1 MSFKSMEDMLDYL
14 VLVEADLAEIR
25 SGAALVEKKVSI
37 QQPQPAAISAINL
50 DALVQNFEK
59 LTTTVTALQDELRE
73 ARRRPETPYYRD
85 RQGSRDYSRGR
96 PRDRSSSWN
105 RSSQD
110 RYRKSDRDRYR
121 SNSQDK
127 YRRDDRDRYRSSSRD
142 RYRRMTAAGT
152 DQAAGTGL
160 IGAEETDMTRI
171 GVRRVTGIGQQNV
184 TVPGTV
190 TGTLRRTETGAR
202 PETGNSRNQSQ
213 KTGRSSCGGPSSAA
227 TVRS

>member
-1 MSFKSMEDMLDYL
+1 MAGRGTGQA
-14 VLVEADLAEIR
+14 VGI
-25 SGAALVEKKVSI
+25 GAVRIGTGKVTGTGI
-37 QQPQPAAISAINL
+37 DRTVRINTGEMTGTGIGQV
-50 DALVQNFEK
+50 AGIG
-59 LTTTVTALQDELRE
+59 T
-73 ARRRPETPYYRD
+73 
-85 RQGSRDYSRGR
+85 G
-96 PRDRSSSWN
+96 
-105 RSSQD
+105 
-110 RYRKSDRDRYR
+110 
-121 SNSQDK
+121 
-127 YRRDDRDRYRSSSRD
+127 
-142 RYRRMTAAGT
+142 RMTAAGT

-227 TVRS
+227 TVRF